1 MMNMYINR
9 YKVYNIC
16 STDIADM
23 LLISKLNKGF
33 CVLLSG
39 IYMYVYIYIYIYT
52 YICICYLFFY
62 YSL

>member
-39 IYMYVYIYIYIYT
+39 IYMYVYIYT
-52 YICICYLFFY
+52 YICICYLFF
-62 YSL
+62 